1 MNREYV
7 ERTKT
12 NLPEMTKG
20 LKKVGRYLLAEPI
33 VFAIHPA
40 KKVGSMIDVSETMVI
55 RFCHFIGYRGY
66 ADLQKEVRHHLI
78 SLENS
83 NDKKN
88 VSTKESNFEQF
99 IEEDVKN
106 LKQMKNIIDVDVLND
121 VIERILDSEKVIVA
135 GYYHSFSFA
144 HWFSFNLNY
153 IVGNASLFRPESDA
167 GILELMPKK
176 SCIIIFSF
184 FRYAI
189 DTIRLAEEAKK
200 KGVPVIVITD
210 SWASPAAEYADFVI
224 SIYSSDNSNVLLQKG
239 PITMSL
245 MNSILSKL
253 IDQVQDRGKI
263 LPTFKYYIKDGEDE

>member
-7 ERTKT
+7 EKTKQK
-12 NLPEMTKG
+12 LPEMTKG
-20 LKKVGRYLLAEPI
+20 LKKVGEYLLAEPI

-55 RFCHFIGYRGY
+55 RFCHYIGYRGY
-66 ADLQKEVRHHLI
+66 SELQKEVRHHLMN
-78 SLENS
+78 LERV
-83 NDKKN
+83 NDKENVLTRDNNFKN
-88 VSTKESNFEQF
+88 F
-99 IEEDVKN
+99 IDDDVKN
-106 LKQMKNIIDVDVLND
+106 LKQMKNIIDAEVFNNV
-121 VIERILDSEKVIVA
+121 VEKILESEKVVVA

-167 GILELMPKK
+167 GILELMPEK

-184 FRYAI
+184 FRYAV

-224 SIYSSDNSNVLLQKG
+224 SIYSSEHSNVLLQKG
-239 PITMSL
+239 PITMSI
-245 MNSILSKL
+245 MNSILSEL
-253 IDQVQDRGKI
+253 IDQVQNRGKI
-263 LPTFKYYIKDGEDE
+263 QPTFKYYIKDGENE